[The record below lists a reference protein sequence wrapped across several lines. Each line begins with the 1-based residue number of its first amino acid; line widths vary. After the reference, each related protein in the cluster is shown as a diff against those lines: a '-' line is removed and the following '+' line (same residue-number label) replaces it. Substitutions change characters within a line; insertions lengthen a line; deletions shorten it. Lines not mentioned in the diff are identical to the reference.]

1 MAVRLEPRDKT
12 SLYLRAMVPV
22 GAGVAALL
30 FCSVLILWAG
40 GSPVKAFELFIK
52 GSVGSKFALSET
64 LTRTIPLIF
73 TGLAVAVA
81 FRAKLWNIGAEGQLY
96 AGACMATWLG
106 TGMLELP
113 GWLMIPTLFSA
124 GALAGGLL
132 LLGPTLLKNWL
143 AVDEVVTTLLLNFI
157 VLLFVNWLVFGPW
170 KDPMAMGWPQAA
182 PVVDSAVLPPLLSKT
197 RLHWGI
203 VIALASGVIVW
214 FVMRFT
220 TWGYEIRAVGNNRQA
235 SVFAGIPVNGVII
248 RTAFISGGLAGI
260 AGVSELCGLKGYLTL
275 DLSPGFGYSGIV
287 VAMLAALHPLGVILA
302 ALFVAM
308 LSIGADS
315 MSRSLNISNYIAD
328 VATAVS
334 LLAVLVSM
342 MLTRYRI
349 KWR

>member
-1 MAVRLEPRDKT
+1 
-12 SLYLRAMVPV
+12 MVPV
-22 GAGVAALL
+22 GAAMVALL
-30 FCSVLILWAG
+30 ACSVLIIWAG
-40 GSPVKAFELFIK
+40 ASPVEALQLFIK
-52 GSVGSKFALSET
+52 GSVGSKFAVSET

-73 TGLAVAVA
+73 TGLAAAVA

-96 AGACMATWLG
+96 AGACIATWLG
-106 TGMLELP
+106 TGLIDLS
-113 GWLMIPTLFSA
+113 GWLMLPMLFAA
-124 GALAGGLL
+124 GAIAGGLL
-132 LLGPTLLKNWL
+132 LLGPTMLKNWL

-182 PVVDSAVLPPLLSKT
+182 PVVDSAVLEPLLAKT
-197 RLHWGI
+197 RLHWGLI
-203 VIALASGVIVW
+203 VGLVAALCVW
-214 FVMRFT
+214 LVMRYT
-220 TWGYEIRAVGNNRQA
+220 TWGYEIRAVGCNQKA
-235 SVFAGIPVNGVII
+235 STFVGIPVNSVII
-248 RTAFISGGLAGI
+248 RTALISGGLAGC

-287 VAMLAALHPLGVILA
+287 VAMLAALHPIGVVFS
-302 ALFVAM
+302 ALFIAM

-342 MLTRYRI
+342 LLTRYRI
-349 KWR
+349 RWR